1 MECMCKVK
9 KIEVLCEAGPNA
21 MRKDATHTF
30 LIPPSPNQ
38 ILFAFLYRIHL
49 TPFTVA
55 LTP

>member
-21 MRKDATHTF
+21 MRKDATHAF

-38 ILFAFLYRIHL
+38 ISLAFFYRIHL
-49 TPFTVA
+49 RPFTVA
-55 LTP
+55 ATR